1 MTIAVFCCSRH
12 LGRVCDDEYTDD
24 ANVVVKRIVPES
36 VELDEKR
43 VKAYCA
49 ERLARYK
56 ELTGGVRFVE
66 AIPKN
71 ASGKILK
78 RVLREEAKAKSDAG
92 KEKARL

>member
-1 MTIAVFCCSRH
+1 M
-12 LGRVCDDEYTDD
+12 
-24 ANVVVKRIVPES
+24 KRKAPES
-36 VELDEKR
+36 AALDEEK

-78 RVLREEAKAKSDAG
+78 RVLREQAQKESEVSKVKA
-92 KEKARL
+92 LL